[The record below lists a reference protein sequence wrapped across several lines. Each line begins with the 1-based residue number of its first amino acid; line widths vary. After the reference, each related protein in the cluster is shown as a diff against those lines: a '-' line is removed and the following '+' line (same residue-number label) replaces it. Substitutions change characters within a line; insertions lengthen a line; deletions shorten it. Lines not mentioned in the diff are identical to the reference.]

1 MKRLSNIF
9 VSLLVALCL
18 NTAIA
23 SDTNDEDVYSLI
35 NKSIIAIQDKDYEK
49 ALSFINQAKTVNY
62 NNNNSRV
69 SKTDDSTI
77 AEIYQMEGQL
87 LEILGKKDEAISA
100 WYNCLNY
107 AKTDALKREAEVHLK
122 HLRD

>member
-1 MKRLSNIF
+1 MKRYHNKFIVILT
-9 VSLLVALCL
+9 ALFL
-18 NTAIA
+18 TIIIA
-23 SDTNDEDVYSLI
+23 DETNKEDINSLI
-35 NKSIIAIQDKDYEK
+35 NKSIMAIQEKDYEK
-49 ALSFINQAKTVNY
+49 ALSFINQAKNVNY
-62 NNNNSRV
+62 TNSSLRKTKTV
-69 SKTDDSTI
+69 DSKL

-87 LEILGKKDEAISA
+87 LELLGKKDEAISA

>member
-1 MKRLSNIF
+1 MKRFSNIF

-23 SDTNDEDVYSLI
+23 SETKNEDVNSLI

-49 ALSFINQAKTVNY
+49 ALSFINQAKTFNS

-107 AKTDALKREAEVHLK
+107 AKTDALKREAEVHLR

>member
-1 MKRLSNIF
+1 MKKFPLI
-9 VSLLVALCL
+9 SLGLLIVLCL
-18 NTAIA
+18 NTAMA
-23 SDTNDEDVYSLI
+23 GETNVDDVNALI
-35 NKSIIAIQDKDYEK
+35 NKSIMAIQEKDYEK
-49 ALSFINQAKTVNY
+49 ALSFINQAKNVNY
-62 NNNNSRV
+62 TNSN
-69 SKTDDSTI
+69 SQKTKTVDSTL

>member
-1 MKRLSNIF
+1 MKRFSNIF

-23 SDTNDEDVYSLI
+23 SETKNEDVNSLI